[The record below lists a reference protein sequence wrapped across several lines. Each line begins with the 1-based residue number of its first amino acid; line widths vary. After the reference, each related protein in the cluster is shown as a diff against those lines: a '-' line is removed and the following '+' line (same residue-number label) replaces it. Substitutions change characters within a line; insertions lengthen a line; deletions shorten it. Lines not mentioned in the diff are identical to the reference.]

1 MKKFV
6 PLTLLVLGTSVF
18 IAAQQQAQSNQS
30 LGDVAR
36 SQRSAD
42 HQAPAHKVWTNDDF
56 QPAPAA
62 TPPLAPQPAPKA
74 EGDSKITTPD
84 DSQKTVDLATGAE
97 KGEAGDKAKD
107 DKDKEKSAKDSA
119 REQEKLDAEWKSKID
134 AQKAKIADMQR
145 EYSLTDREYKLAA
158 TSYYADA
165 GNRLRDQKDFAD
177 KEAKY
182 RDTLSTLK
190 QNIADEQA
198 KLGDLQEQAHKAG
211 ANKAYD

>member
-1 MKKFV
+1 MKKLV
-6 PLTLLVLGTSVF
+6 PLTLMVLGATVF
-18 IAAQQQAQSNQS
+18 AAAQQQAQSGQS

-36 SQRSAD
+36 SQRTHEST
-42 HQAPAHKVWTNDDF
+42 APAHKVWTNDDF
-56 QPAPAA
+56 QSAPAPA
-62 TPPLAPQPAPKA
+62 PVEAPQPAPKA

-97 KGEAGDKAKD
+97 KGEAGDKARD
-107 DKDKEKSAKDSA
+107 AKDKEKEGKDSPG
-119 REQEKLDAEWKSKID
+119 EQEKLDAEWKSKID
-134 AQKAKIADMQR
+134 AQKAKIADLQR

-177 KEAKY
+177 KETKY

-190 QNIADEQA
+190 QNITDEQT
-198 KLGDLQEQAHKAG
+198 KLADLQEQAHKAG